1 MLSSSAPSLEDGPPR
16 GGSCYYPIY
25 VLVNTLNRK
34 WTEETDFTLLLF
46 HYLDQEPIWSNKPI
60 ITLHF
65 GRVAGVRARLGV
77 EGRIYIFTDAG
88 GSSQLSDFGQIC
100 NGFFSK
106 VAPLYFVLVR
116 SSMTV

>member
-1 MLSSSAPSLEDGPPR
+1 MDRGNRFYFVIISLFGPGTNLVKQADHNSPLWK
-16 GGSCYYPIY
+16 GGGG
-25 VLVNTLNRK
+25 L
-34 WTEETDFTLLLF
+34 
-46 HYLDQEPIWSNKPI
+46 
-60 ITLHF
+60 
-65 GRVAGVRARLGV
+65 GVRARLGV